1 LVIEFG
7 PFRLDTRL
15 CELTEGDRP
24 VRVGARAMDI
34 LIVLTGRP
42 GETVGKAELLS
53 RAWPDAVVDDANL
66 RVAVAGLRKA
76 LGDGERGRR
85 FIINETG
92 RGYRFVERV
101 TTASVQSGVE
111 IASCGLPPTNLPG
124 QIGRILGRDEALSW
138 LLARVLS
145 ERFVSV
151 IGPGGIGKTTVAVA
165 VAHRLG
171 LAFAD
176 GAWFVD
182 LTKISDATAVPF
194 VSVPTITLEGDANGA
209 PHPDAAS
216 YRSKFTGR
224 YQHRVIAGGIGHN
237 LPQEAPEAFAA
248 AVVNVARL

>member
-1 LVIEFG
+1 MEFG

-15 CELTEGDRP
+15 CELAEGDRP

-34 LIVLTGRP
+34 LVVLTGRP
-42 GETVGKAELLS
+42 GETVGQAELSS
-53 RAWPDAVVDDANL
+53 RAWPDAVVDDADL

-92 RGYRFVERV
+92 RGYRFVERI
-101 TTASVQSGVE
+101 TTASAQSGVE
-111 IASCGLPPTNLPG
+111 IAACGLPPTNLPG

-171 LAFAD
+171 PAFAD

-224 YQHRVIAGGIGHN
+224 YQHRVIAGGIGQN

-248 AVVNVARL
+248 AVIDVARL